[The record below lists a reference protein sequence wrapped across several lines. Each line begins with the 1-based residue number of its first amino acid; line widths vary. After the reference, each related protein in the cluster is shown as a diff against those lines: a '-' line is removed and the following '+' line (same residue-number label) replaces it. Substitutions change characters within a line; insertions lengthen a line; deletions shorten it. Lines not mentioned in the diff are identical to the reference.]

1 MARIDELRLITKVA
15 RLYYEQGL
23 RQDDIVDKVGLSQST
38 VSRLLKRAQAERI
51 VRISVTVPSG
61 VHAELE
67 EQLQSTYGLREA
79 IVVDSDD
86 AESTDGRVLRDIGA
100 AAAFFVEAILKRGE
114 VVGISSWSRALLAM
128 MDTMPRTQHA
138 TNAQVVQILGG
149 IGDPVKDALASAL
162 TRQFAD
168 LVRGQP
174 RFLPAPGVVHSATN
188 RRFFLRDK
196 FVRETMDLFP
206 SVTLALVGIGAVGPS
221 KALSSSGVV
230 FSEQEL
236 SKARERGAVGDLC
249 LRFFDRNGRPVST
262 PLDKCVI
269 GMQLEQLRKVNRCI
283 GVAGGRGKVAA
294 IRGALKGGLV
304 NGLITDRA
312 TAERLVGE
320 KTA

>member
-15 RLYYEQGL
+15 RLYHEQGL
-23 RQDDIVDKVGLSQST
+23 RQDDIVEKVGLSQST
-38 VSRLLKRAQAERI
+38 VSRLLKRAQTERI

-61 VHAELE
+61 VHTELE
-67 EQLQSTYGLREA
+67 EKLQTSYGLKEA
-79 IVVDSDD
+79 VVVDSDD
-86 AESTDGRVLRDIGA
+86 GESSDARVLRDIGA
-100 AAAFFVEAILKRGE
+100 AAAFHVEAILKRGE

-128 MDTMPRTQHA
+128 MDTMPRMLHA

-149 IGDPVKDALASAL
+149 IGDPVKDAHASAL

-174 RFLPAPGVVHSATN
+174 RFLPAPGVVRSVAN

-206 SVTLALVGIGAVGPS
+206 CVTLALVGIGAVGRS
-221 KALSSSGVV
+221 KELSSSGVV
-230 FSEQEL
+230 VSDPEL
-236 SKARERGAVGDLC
+236 SNARERGAVGDLC
-249 LRFFDRNGRPVST
+249 LRFFDRNGRPVLT
-262 PLDKCVI
+262 ALDKCVI

-283 GVAGGRGKVAA
+283 GVAGGRGKVEA
-294 IRGALKGGLV
+294 IRGAIKGGWV

-312 TAERLVGE
+312 TAERLLGE
-320 KTA
+320 QPA

>member
-15 RLYYEQGL
+15 RLYYEHGL
-23 RQDDIVDKVGLSQST
+23 RQDDIVEKVGLSQST

-67 EQLQSTYGLREA
+67 ERLQSVYGLNEA
-79 IVVDSDD
+79 VVVDSDD
-86 AESTDGRVLRDIGA
+86 GESTDLRVLRDIGA
-100 AAAFFVEAILKRGE
+100 AAAFYVEAILKRGE

-128 MDTMPRTQHA
+128 MDSMPRMQHA
-138 TNAQVVQILGG
+138 TNAQVIQILGG
-149 IGDPVKDALASAL
+149 IGDPVKDAHASAL

-174 RFLPAPGVVHSATN
+174 RFLPAPGVVHSAAN
-188 RRFFLRDK
+188 RRFFLGDK
-196 FVRETMDLFP
+196 FVRETMSLFP

-262 PLDKCVI
+262 PLDKWVI
-269 GMQLEQLRKVNRCI
+269 GMELDQLRKVNRRI
-283 GVAGGRGKVAA
+283 GVAGGRGKVEA
-294 IRGALKGGLV
+294 IRAALKGGWI
-304 NGLITDRA
+304 NGLITDRG
-312 TAERLVGE
+312 TAGRLVSDKSG
-320 KTA
+320 